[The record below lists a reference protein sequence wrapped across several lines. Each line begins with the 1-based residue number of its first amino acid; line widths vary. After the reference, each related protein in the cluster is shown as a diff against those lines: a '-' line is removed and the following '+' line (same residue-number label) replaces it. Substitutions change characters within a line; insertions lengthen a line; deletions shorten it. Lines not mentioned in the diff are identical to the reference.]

1 MLYKDIIIHCPKQTS
16 SGTQQWGS
24 GRDTFLKNDK
34 AAMILEK
41 KVHNYVYLLNSQNK
55 QPKNNNVNRTY

>member
-41 KVHNYVYLLNSQNK
+41 KAIIMSIF
-55 QPKNNNVNRTY
+55 

>member
-1 MLYKDIIIHCPKQTS
+1 MLYKDNIIHCPKQTS

-41 KVHNYVYLLNSQNK
+41 NAIIMSIFWIVRTVSQ
-55 QPKNNNVNRTY
+55 RITM

>member
-41 KVHNYVYLLNSQNK
+41 KAIIMSIFWIVRTNSQ
-55 QPKNNNVNRTY
+55 RITM

>member
-1 MLYKDIIIHCPKQTS
+1 MLYKDNIIHCPKQTS

-34 AAMILEK
+34 AAMILGK
-41 KVHNYVYLLNSQNK
+41 KAIIMSIFWIVRTNSQ
-55 QPKNNNVNRTY
+55 RITM

>member
-1 MLYKDIIIHCPKQTS
+1 MLYKDNIIHCPKQTS

-41 KVHNYVYLLNSQNK
+41 KAIIMSIFWIVRTVSQ
-55 QPKNNNVNRTY
+55 RITM

>member
-41 KVHNYVYLLNSQNK
+41 KAIIMSIFWIVRTVSQ
-55 QPKNNNVNRTY
+55 RITM

>member
-41 KVHNYVYLLNSQNK
+41 NAIIMSIFWIVRTVSQ
-55 QPKNNNVNRTY
+55 RITM